1 MALGRMAGERLSLL
15 SLSLFSLSGLSL
27 LSLSGLSL
35 LSLSIVSLSDPLP
48 LSEGPLGEREEG
60 VCGRLPEGEKV
71 VRELHDI
78 RASLCGHHPNYRR
91 RHPHCAM
98 EGILWIEGA

>member
-1 MALGRMAGERLSLL
+1 MALGRMAGERLSL
-15 SLSLFSLSGLSL
+15 LSL

-60 VCGRLPEGEKV
+60 VCGRLPEG
-71 VRELHDI
+71 REGGEG
-78 RASLCGHHPNYRR
+78 AP
-91 RHPHCAM
+91 RHPSFPVRPPPELEWMKPITH
-98 EGILWIEGA
+98 EK